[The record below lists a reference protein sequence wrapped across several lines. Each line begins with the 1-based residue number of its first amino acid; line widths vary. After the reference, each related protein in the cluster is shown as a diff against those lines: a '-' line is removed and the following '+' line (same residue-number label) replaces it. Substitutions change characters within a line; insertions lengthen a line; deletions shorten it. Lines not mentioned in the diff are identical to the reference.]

1 MQINKTI
8 LALLMMVILAAGC
21 ASGNKAGSKN
31 CGCEAKKGMT
41 GY

>member
-1 MQINKTI
+1 MQINKTF
-8 LALLMMVILAAGC
+8 LALLLVVFVAMGC
-21 ASGNKAGSKN
+21 AGSKANSKN